1 MDKYDFLQYWE
12 DQKNYELNGD
22 IKEKDKD
29 VPKFFGG
36 SKEYDPKIIFD
47 PDCLGNS

>member
-1 MDKYDFLQYWE
+1 MIFFNIGKI
-12 DQKNYELNGD
+12 KNELNGD